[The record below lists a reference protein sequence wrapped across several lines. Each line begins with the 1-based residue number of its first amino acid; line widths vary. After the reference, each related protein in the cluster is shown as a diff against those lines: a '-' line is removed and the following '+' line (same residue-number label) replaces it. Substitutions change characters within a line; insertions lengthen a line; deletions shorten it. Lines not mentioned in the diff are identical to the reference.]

1 MIFLAAPSALFT
13 TAEMA
18 LSFPRVEI
26 CVSCSLALHILY
38 KQPHLKVALFS
49 LNTNDDFC
57 PVRMENESLYAL
69 PNDFSIEASFTV
81 TLPFN

>member
-1 MIFLAAPSALFT
+1 MIFSDAPAALFT
-13 TAEMA
+13 TAEKA
-18 LSFPRVEI
+18 LSFPSVEI
-26 CVSCSLALHILY
+26 CVSCFLALHILY

-49 LNTNDDFC
+49 LNTDDDFC
-57 PVRMENESLYAL
+57 LVRTENESLYAL